1 MAVEVGTQSTMRT
14 QSTTTNKVVTR
25 TNGVEVKEDVT
36 VINRAGTK
44 TYIDSNGDEA
54 NGKEWKEDVSTTKTT
69 NDL

>member
-1 MAVEVGTQSTMRT
+1 MSIEVGT

-25 TNGVEVKEDVT
+25 TNGVEIKEDVT

-54 NGKEWKEDVSTTKTT
+54 NGKEWREDVSTTKTT

>member
-1 MAVEVGTQSTMRT
+1 MSIEVGTQSTMRT

-54 NGKEWKEDVSTTKTT
+54 NGKEWKEDVTTTKTI